1 MGNNRINH
9 HLRWHGAIR
18 VCFSGALVKTWEW
31 SDNKTKQS
39 TKQHNV
45 VCRQNKKIN
54 NECSHDKD
62 DNSIQLLI
70 FCKCTRLFNY
80 FWITT
85 EKIQRSSLNIYS
97 LIIYF
102 LLIQFREDLNHT
114 AYNSLNKNEHI
125 SQMFH

>member
-1 MGNNRINH
+1 MELSGSVSLGLLSKHGSGRIIKLNNLPNNTM
-9 HLRWHGAIR
+9 LSADKIR
-18 VCFSGALVKTWEW
+18 
-31 SDNKTKQS
+31 
-39 TKQHNV
+39 
-45 VCRQNKKIN
+45 RY
-54 NECSHDKD
+54 ECSHDKD

-97 LIIYF
+97 LIIF